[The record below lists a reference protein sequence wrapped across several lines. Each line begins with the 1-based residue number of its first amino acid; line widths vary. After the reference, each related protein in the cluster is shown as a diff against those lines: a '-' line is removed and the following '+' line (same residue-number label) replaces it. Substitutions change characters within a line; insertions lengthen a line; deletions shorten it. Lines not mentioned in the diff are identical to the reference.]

1 MRLEFNCF
9 LFRQICFW
17 MDADGKGNQMSKGQQ
32 YSEIMCRG
40 LGQDRQTRGISDH
53 FSRSL

>member
-9 LFRQICFW
+9 LFRQIYFW

-40 LGQDRQTRGISDH
+40 LGQDRQTRGDL
-53 FSRSL
+53 R